1 MSSSLVRS
9 EKARGIYQQLVSTL
23 QLQRAVGI
31 GLGQLLWKLKANNLF
46 KEAIGQGIET
56 WNDFLKMPEIGLE
69 MSEANRAMELYEIF
83 VIKYGYT
90 MQELSEAKTKS
101 LHYLLPLAKDAS
113 VNESRIRE
121 LVESAKHLTQ
131 SQFREEIYDSKP
143 GAVANATYQFVLMR
157 RRVETGTLQIVPNV
171 DDQLLREVFA
181 KANLNLEAMFIPEI
195 L

>member
-1 MSSSLVRS
+1 MSSSLVKA
-9 EKARGIYQQLVSTL
+9 EKAAGIYQQLVSTL

-69 MSEANRAMELYEIF
+69 MSEANRAMDLYEVFI
-83 VIKYGYT
+83 IKYGYS
-90 MQELSEAKTKS
+90 MEELSTAKTKS
-101 LHYLLPLAKDAS
+101 LHYLLPLAKDAT

-143 GAVANATYQFVLMR
+143 GVLTSTYAFVLMR

-171 DDQLLREVFA
+171 DDQLI
-181 KANLNLEAMFIPEI
+181 KAAFEKAGINLEEQFMPEI